1 MSIDLL
7 PKVKKWVEVVLFYSS
22 DLDSDSDMTN
32 FRIAVTDDD
41 IPYNVPKELERM
53 DRAVGKQTSNTIC
66 ERYAG
71 DVSDDEELVVCDGTT
86 GWHTGRYVWI
96 FLPPRP
102 HDDDD
107 DDDDQSA
114 ILKLCEVMVF
124 AERKS

>member
-22 DLDSDSDMTN
+22 GKFMTN
-32 FRIAVTDDD
+32 FRVAVTDDD
-41 IPYNVPKELERM
+41 IMDNVGDELERM
-53 DRAVGKQTSNTIC
+53 DLPLKPQTRNNIC
-66 ERYAG
+66 SRYGG

-86 GWHTGRYVWI
+86 GRYVWI

-102 HDDDD
+102 HD